1 MLENEKG
8 LGPIIK
14 MQLPTST
21 AFIVLEREENGSRG
35 KKKIVCEI
43 VQMCRNS
50 TSFCGFP
57 RQLLA

>member
-1 MLENEKG
+1 MLENEKEQSYDQDATTFLHG
-8 LGPIIK
+8 FYY
-14 MQLPTST
+14 
-21 AFIVLEREENGSRG
+21 AREEEKGSTG
-35 KKKIVCEI
+35 KKKIVCDF

>member
-8 LGPIIK
+8 LSPIIK
-14 MQLPTST
+14 TQPPSSM
-21 AFIVLEREENGSRG
+21 AFITLERGEKGSTQ
-35 KKKIVCEI
+35 KKKIIREF